1 MERAAPASAPAA
13 VIAVLNSLWQSGHAA
28 YLVGGGVRDE
38 LLGRPVT
45 DWDVATDAR
54 PERLLELFP
63 SGHYEN
69 RFGTVTVPADDI
81 DIEVTTFRRDHRY
94 ADHRRPDEV
103 TFSDSLEEDL
113 ARRDFTVNAIAW
125 GSSPAG
131 ATGTDHPHWA
141 DPTGGLADLDDRLLR
156 AVGDPAT
163 RFDED
168 ALRLLRGAR
177 LAAQLA
183 FQIEPST
190 LAAMAATAQTVRYV
204 SSERIGAELNKMLA
218 ASPPS
223 RALAILADTGVLEH
237 SLPELAAQRGVAQ
250 DKAPGM
256 DLWAHCLATLDAA
269 ARINPGNP
277 RLRLAALVHDIGKP
291 GTLADGHFIGHD
303 TEGARLAELML
314 TRLAF
319 PRRDVETVADL
330 VRYHMFSYEPRW
342 SGAAVR
348 RFIRRVGRDL
358 VGDLLNLRAADNLGS
373 GLAANAGHLDEL
385 RQRVAAELAAGAPL
399 SLREL
404 AIHGD
409 DLTSAF
415 DLAPGP
421 VVGELLDHLLG
432 WVLDDP
438 ARNERPAL
446 LDEAR
451 ARLARRGDGGEA

>member
-1 MERAAPASAPAA
+1 M
-13 VIAVLNSLWQSGHAA
+13 AVLNTLWQSGHAA

-63 SGHYEN
+63 AGHYEN
-69 RFGTVTVPADDI
+69 RFGTVTLAAGDFDVEA
-81 DIEVTTFRRDHRY
+81 TTFRRDHRY

-103 TFSDSLEEDL
+103 TFSDSLDEDL

-125 GSSPAG
+125 GRAG
-131 ATGTDHPHWA
+131 RQTDSGTDQPSWA
-141 DPTGGLADLDDRLLR
+141 DPTGGLADLDHRLLR

-168 ALRLLRGAR
+168 ALRLLRSAR
-177 LAAQLA
+177 LAAQLD
-183 FQIEPST
+183 FEIEPST
-190 LAAMAATAQTVRYV
+190 LAAMKATAETVRYV
-204 SSERIGAELNKMLA
+204 SAERIGDELRKMIRA
-218 ASPPS
+218 DPPS
-223 RALAILADTGVLEH
+223 RALAILAETGVLEH

-269 ARINPGNP
+269 ARLDPGNP
-277 RLRLAALVHDIGKP
+277 LLRLAALVHDIGKP

-314 TRLAF
+314 ARLAF
-319 PRRDVETVADL
+319 PRRDVEAVADL

-348 RFIRRVGRDL
+348 RFIRRVGCNL
-358 VGDLLNLRAADNLGS
+358 VDDLLNLRAADNLGS
-373 GLAANAGHLDEL
+373 GLQADGGHLGEL
-385 RQRVAAELAAGAPL
+385 RRRVAAELAAGAPL
-399 SLREL
+399 TLREL
-404 AIHGD
+404 AVRGD
-409 DLTSAF
+409 DLTAAL

-421 VVGELLDHLLG
+421 VVGELLNHLLQ

-438 ARNERPAL
+438 ARNERGASI
-446 LDEAR
+446 DEAR
-451 ARLARRGDGGEA
+451 AWLAGPRDRAQGSSG